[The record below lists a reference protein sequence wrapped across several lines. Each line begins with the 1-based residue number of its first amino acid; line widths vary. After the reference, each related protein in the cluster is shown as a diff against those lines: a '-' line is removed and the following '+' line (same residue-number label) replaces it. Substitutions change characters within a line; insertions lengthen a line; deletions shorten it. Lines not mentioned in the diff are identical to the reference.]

1 MESVKVLRD
10 TRGRFSK
17 VQEDQI
23 SVFRDRR
30 GRFVKFEDQ
39 HTERLADKR
48 LSVVFQG
55 KVLHRVWSP
64 DHDGWIYIQATKDDT
79 TDSDL
84 SIAAA

>member
-23 SVFRDRR
+23 SVFRDSK
-30 GRFVKFEDQ
+30 GRFMKTTV
-39 HTERLADKR
+39 
-48 LSVVFQG
+48 VVFQG
-55 KVLHRVWSP
+55 KTLQRVWSP
-64 DHDGWIYIQATKDDT
+64 EHDGWIYLQATEDDT